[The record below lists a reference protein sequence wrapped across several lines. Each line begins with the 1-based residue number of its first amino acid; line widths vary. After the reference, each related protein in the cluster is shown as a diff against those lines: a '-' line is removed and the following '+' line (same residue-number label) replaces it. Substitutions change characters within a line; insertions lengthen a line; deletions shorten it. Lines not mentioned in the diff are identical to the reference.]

1 MDLTTTD
8 FIAAFLLAGQ
18 LQHCRR
24 HRTIKAI
31 LHPKPPLQNHNSSQ
45 QPGSSEDAASSR
57 ESPMTDGLHGS
68 LRASCSSG
76 YDSIE
81 PGVRMPPVRQ
91 RRPTLDGRSTDF
103 EGAFCAVKRAKL
115 CQTPSN
121 TFCLAVRQ
129 FCACLC
135 SCKDSCACRSPDRNI
150 QIIGLGS
157 IPCAPDF

>member
-31 LHPKPPLQNHNSSQ
+31 LHPKPPFQNHNSSQ

-57 ESPMTDGLHGS
+57 ESPTTDGLHGS
-68 LRASCSSG
+68 MRASCSSG

-91 RRPTLDGRSTDF
+91 RRPTLEGRSTDF
-103 EGAFCAVKRAKL
+103 EGAVKRVKL
-115 CQTPSN
+115 CKTHFVWRFGSSVHAFAVVG
-121 TFCLAVRQ
+121 TAVLADRQ
-129 FCACLC
+129 IEIF
-135 SCKDSCACRSPDRNI
+135 R
-150 QIIGLGS
+150 
-157 IPCAPDF
+157 